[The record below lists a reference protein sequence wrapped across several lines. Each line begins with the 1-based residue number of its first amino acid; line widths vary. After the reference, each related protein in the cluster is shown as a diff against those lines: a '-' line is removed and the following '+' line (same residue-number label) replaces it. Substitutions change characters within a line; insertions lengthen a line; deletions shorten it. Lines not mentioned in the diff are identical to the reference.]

1 MVRMELNHIPQY
13 HIYTFPAHLQGQN
26 GMFLPA
32 PEQTAELAE
41 AQPFWTMPLA
51 AAFLPCYFSSLK
63 RLGRATFS
71 WTAKYYSAP
80 ILATDPALLPLALKD
95 NMTNTA
101 VPAMPGLVCLAN
113 AGLLFLCFCFFFFK
127 KTSSDTS
134 LSTGTAHYFACLWKQ
149 YKTGL
154 SLSRLA
160 HLKQKQQQKTTHTF

>member
-32 PEQTAELAE
+32 PEQMAELAE

-95 NMTNTA
+95 NVTNTA

-113 AGLLFLCFCFFFFK
+113 AGLLFLCFCFFFK
-127 KTSSDTS
+127 KKPHLTHLYLLGQPITLPVYGSNIK
-134 LSTGTAHYFACLWKQ
+134 LGFLCH
-149 YKTGL
+149 GL
-154 SLSRLA
+154 LI
-160 HLKQKQQQKTTHTF
+160 